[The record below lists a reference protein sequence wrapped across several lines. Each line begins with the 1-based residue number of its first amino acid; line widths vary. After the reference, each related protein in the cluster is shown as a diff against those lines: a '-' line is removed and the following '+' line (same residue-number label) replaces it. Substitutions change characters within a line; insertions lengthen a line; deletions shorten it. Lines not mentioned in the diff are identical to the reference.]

1 MKQQETKALS
11 RLEILHIS
19 LTIIEN
25 FSQIK
30 QLIESGENVN
40 QVDKNGETP
49 LIIASCLGYTEVLL
63 YPFFHFIIHHLLT
76 KIVSALLE
84 SQDVAINNKTPEGW
98 TALVAAADKG
108 HHGLV
113 RTLLKHQGTDVNIR
127 DNQSK

>member
-1 MKQQETKALS
+1 M
-11 RLEILHIS
+11 HFS
-19 LTIIEN
+19 LTFIDN

-49 LIIASCLGYTEVLL
+49 LIIASCLGYTEVLSF
-63 YPFFHFIIHHLLT
+63 PFFHLSHHLLT

>member
-1 MKQQETKALS
+1 M
-11 RLEILHIS
+11 LHFS
-19 LTIIEN
+19 FTFKVN
-25 FSQIK
+25 FLQIK

-49 LIIASCLGYTEVLL
+49 LIIASCLGYTEVLS
-63 YPFFHFIIHHLLT
+63 YPSFHFIITFHFLT
-76 KIVSALLE
+76 QIVSALLE

-127 DNQSK
+127 DNQSKSVKSP